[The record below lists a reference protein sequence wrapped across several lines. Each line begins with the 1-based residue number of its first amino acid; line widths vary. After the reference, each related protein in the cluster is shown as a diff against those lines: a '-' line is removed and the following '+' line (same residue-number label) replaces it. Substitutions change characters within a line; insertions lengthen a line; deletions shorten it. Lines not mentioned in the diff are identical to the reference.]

1 MDEGI
6 DNVKIVAIGK
16 SQYSDNNS
24 NWINGNSIPVLV
36 DLSPN
41 NIWTSWGASQRDLFF
56 LNSDG
61 VYVTDFNITNW
72 DYNQVYSQI
81 ENLLPEYP

>member
-16 SQYSDNNS
+16 SQYSINNS
-24 NWINGNSIPVLV
+24 NWTNGNFIPVLV
-36 DLSPN
+36 DLLPN
-41 NIWTSWGASQRDLFF
+41 NIWTSWEASQRDLFF

-61 VYVTDFNITNW
+61 VYVTDFNITDW
-72 DYNQVYSQI
+72 DYYQVYNQI
-81 ENLLPEYP
+81 KNLLP